1 MIAVNLPDGRS
12 INVDTDDRQVA
23 AEAARKFLANNP
35 MPASAVPPRTDFMS
49 EFEREENNRL
59 AQARA
64 RLEAAQAAIPER
76 ETGIFEDITSGFGA
90 GVVGVGEMAALGL
103 ATPLEEES
111 ELAARDKIQSI
122 AESFRPEGGD
132 PDSISYK
139 LSSAL
144 GSIAGL
150 AAVPAAAAL
159 TPIGPVGALGLG
171 AVAAGAAGAGEA
183 SERARAAEA
192 TEEERGDAALRG
204 AFIGLLDVIPIARV
218 LPTSKL
224 PELAKLLEK
233 IPPEKVETIGER
245 IYSAGITG
253 GAEAAQEAASNV
265 LQNLNEQEYNAAAET
280 FGGTAEEAA
289 LGGGAGAILQGFVD
303 LFAPRRAKGPDPVT
317 PVPTEETPIAP
328 VTPITEADIDADVGA
343 AVAEVTDE
351 TLDADATLDDITEAE
366 REEAEREEAERE
378 EAEKEKL
385 AAAIEA
391 GEEKGAVTRT
401 TEDGKTTT
409 TVQTQEQLR
418 GQVGA
423 DTTVNDSFLE
433 RVLGKNY
440 KRTSIYRR
448 YKDADLTD
456 PDVRDDLRREA
467 AQPRKNKAQIQEN
480 LNKEFDALG
489 PPKERVD
496 EQGDTD
502 TDTEGELD
510 ATGSG
515 TGDAVDPQGVGV
527 TASGQDSVAVAGTDG
542 STVGD
547 AGRDIGRAD
556 VGEGGQFTA
565 LAELDTRLA
574 EAEEGLKKVT
584 NQTPSKANIRYAL
597 KFANNIRPESERA
610 SNAELKIET
619 DTEFKAQN
627 AQYKANVAAAQAE
640 VDRLQEEKRNILTE
654 FDSPIQKAETKLIE
668 ARGTEAEPEAVE
680 GFNRAYEEVYGTP
693 EEVSKREFIGRSR
706 QTKAPPLPEQDQ
718 QAIQQFLTEY
728 DALSK
733 TAQRDAPTEVKAV
746 ADYLK
751 LGEAT
756 GDPAKGLTFAAY
768 DVSTGASKVRQ
779 ASRKEARESPEKLIP
794 RDEAALTAG
803 MGREKGQAVLDWANA
818 NLSPTAQ
825 ARIEETTQE
834 AQTAEFE
841 LGVGQRRREAAKD
854 RELLERAQR
863 KKAASKPL
871 TKEETARLKKFKAS
885 IATPSPR
892 KEVLGTAKGA
902 KAEEKAIA
910 LLSDVRKRAREGDV
924 AAQQE
929 LAARKADEE
938 KARQAE
944 KDSLVLPKNAALS
957 TTLPMPD
964 AATAA
969 LRNGDLKGAL
979 EAIAADAPNPA
990 VKRFARKLA
999 ENVGTTKV
1007 SLVEDLQNE
1016 GGDFVYGLFD
1026 PKTNT
1031 ISLDAAEGQTV
1042 HALVHEMGHAGVSA
1056 TLADAKNPL
1065 TIQLQKVFDDVK
1077 DKLKSHYGSQDI
1089 QEFAAEYMSNPEFRS
1104 ELALLSTPKAP
1115 SVLRK
1120 VSDIINK
1127 IVRKILG
1134 VPPKKGKED
1143 SLNAIDELIETIIAP
1158 APESRGA
1165 GQLLMASKDG
1175 KVAKLQD
1182 RETNNAVRA
1191 IRDIPNDTVGVGF
1204 KQLFGTGLG
1213 SSVANSAKS
1222 LGLGFLNNSAFND
1235 IANVTGVQSIK
1246 SFTEAIEKSNGAIE
1260 ISTAKLNA
1268 ITAAI
1273 ERKLQAANK
1282 ADPDGNILTVFNNL
1296 TTDSTMARVDPS
1308 KPKSTYKG
1316 EKLKLWEVLNAEY
1329 EKLGPDGQ
1337 AAYVQLR
1344 DTYRGILDDL
1354 KESLG
1359 ARIDSAITDKEQA
1372 EKLKN
1377 QLYTKIFDRNLI
1389 EPYFPLARKGDSWLK
1404 WFVTPV
1410 NADGSK
1416 GEPREVIEA
1425 FGSPNARKSTYS
1437 KLLALAKG
1445 EGEPVVV
1452 DGVTYQVSGIQV
1464 ADGLKNMTFDGGTA
1478 PTSFVTQMVTTLNQ
1492 SIPDGTANKEAT
1504 INSIVQEFITALPE
1518 SSFLKAFKKRED
1530 KLGAADDALDTL
1542 RVKGYG
1548 MANRAANLKS
1558 SENIRTA
1565 LSAVREEIKTSNN
1578 EYLQGDNKQILMNE
1592 LEARKELTINPP
1604 NDFWNNL
1611 AKQLNRFAFIGTMG
1625 FNAAST
1631 ISNGFQVPAVVMP
1644 YLQGKT
1650 DFRTASKAV
1659 NAGFRLFTGSNI
1671 EHKVETYGGEVVGSD
1686 KNIIN
1691 SYTPS
1696 IDNYFLLD
1704 ADGKFQMRDDLPD
1717 LDTPNYYQK
1726 DVGGGE
1732 TVSQTKREF
1741 LEELMPVIQEANE
1754 RSFLTR
1760 SAWADYQGID
1770 MAAPKEGIYDTFSR
1784 WSALPFHTVERMGRQ
1799 TTVVAAYL
1807 NEMARLNTKP
1817 NKAKGEDTLSEGA
1830 KRKLATQVAM
1840 QETSQLNGGSA
1851 LNTAPRIAQSGP
1863 IGRLAMMFK
1872 TYGFTMYYNQFKMMA
1887 GALKQAKEYGMSEEQ
1902 GRIAMK
1908 QFIASNGYIAAL
1920 AGVQGIPL
1928 VGIFQGIA
1936 DLYLDDDEED
1946 ADLLSRRFM
1955 GDPLY
1960 RGGVQYLTNFLG
1972 FEADIAARI
1981 GLSNLILGNNRY
1993 DFNKSAKEEVF
2004 DFLGGP
2010 ALGYGSSI
2018 LRGANDMYNGE
2029 TRRGI
2034 ESMLPAAFR
2043 NILQAERFATEGA
2056 ETRRGDP
2063 ITDDF
2068 NAGEVATKFLGFA
2081 PARYTNA
2088 QERNQD
2094 IKKIQ
2099 KTVSRQ
2105 KSRLLKRYYIALRQ
2119 GDNTSDILNEIIAHN
2134 RRHSDK
2140 GKEAIIT
2147 TDTIER
2153 SMKQHARTSLTMH
2166 NGVTLTPT
2174 MRLYAQDMQ
2183 EELEYQPWYMNN

>member
-23 AEAARKFLANNP
+23 AEAARKFLAKNP
-35 MPASAVPPRTDFMS
+35 IAASAVPPRTDVMS
-49 EFEREENNRL
+49 EFEREENNRR

-76 ETGIFEDITSGFGA
+76 ETGFFEDITSGFGA

-103 ATPLEEES
+103 AAPLEEQS
-111 ELAARDKIQSI
+111 ELAARERIQSI

-150 AAVPAAAAL
+150 AAVPAAAAF
-159 TPIGPVGALGLG
+159 TPVGTAGALGLG
-171 AVAAGAAGAGEA
+171 ALAAGAAGTGEA
-183 SERARAAEA
+183 SERARAAGA

-224 PELAKLLEK
+224 PELAKLVDK

-245 IYSAGITG
+245 IHSAGITG

-317 PVPTEETPIAP
+317 PVPTEETPI
-328 VTPITEADIDADVGA
+328 TEADVDAEAEA
-343 AVAEVTDE
+343 AAEEVTR
-351 TLDADATLDDITEAE
+351 LDADATLDDAPRTVVDIRAELGEGLPVDADGVLDTDNFTDEQIATYVARLRELSPEELAVIRDGDAAAVTEGTGEAE
-366 REEAEREEAERE
+366 LTAAVTDEE
-378 EAEKEKL
+378 L
-385 AAAIEA
+385 AAKIEA
-391 GEEKGAVTRT
+391 GEEQGAVTT
-401 TEDGKTTT
+401 VTKGGETTT
-409 TVQTQEQLR
+409 TVQPIEQLR
-418 GQVGA
+418 G
-423 DTTVNDSFLE
+423 
-433 RVLGKNY
+433 K
-440 KRTSIYRR
+440 
-448 YKDADLTD
+448 
-456 PDVRDDLRREA
+456 
-467 AQPRKNKAQIQEN
+467 
-480 LNKEFDALG
+480 
-489 PPKERVD
+489 VD
-496 EQGDTD
+496 EQSDTD
-502 TDTEGELD
+502 TDTEEESVAGGGGTGFAVDPSGLDD
-510 ATGSG
+510 ATGG
-515 TGDAVDPQGVGV
+515 KDP
-527 TASGQDSVAVAGTDG
+527 VAVAGADG
-542 STVGD
+542 RTVD
-547 AGRDIGRAD
+547 DVGRDTGRAD
-556 VGEGGQFTA
+556 VGERGQFAT
-565 LAELDTRLA
+565 LEELDTRLT
-574 EAEEGLKKVT
+574 EAKEGLKKAT
-584 NQTPSKANIRYAL
+584 DQTPSKANIRYAL
-597 KFANNIRPESERA
+597 KFANDIRPENERA

-619 DTEFKAQN
+619 DAEFKAQN
-627 AQYKANVAAAQAE
+627 TQYKANVAAAQAE
-640 VDRLQEEKRNILTE
+640 VDRLQEERRNILTE
-654 FDSPIQKAETKLIE
+654 FDSPVQKAESSLIE

-693 EEVSKREFIGRSR
+693 EEVSKREFIGRSN
-706 QTKAPPLPEQDQ
+706 QTKAVPLPEQDQ
-718 QAIQQFLTEY
+718 QAIQQFLTQY

-768 DVSTGASKVRQ
+768 DVSTGADKVRQ
-779 ASRKEARESPEKLIP
+779 VSRKDAREAPDTPIP
-794 RDEAALTAG
+794 LDEAALTAG
-803 MGREKGQAVLDWANA
+803 MGRKKGQAVLDWANA

-825 ARIEETTQE
+825 ARIEETAQE

-871 TKEETARLKKFKAS
+871 TKEEKARLKKFRAS

-902 KAEEKAIA
+902 KAEEKAA
-910 LLSDVRKRAREGDV
+910 TLLPDIRKRAREGDV

-938 KARQAE
+938 RARQAE

-964 AATAA
+964 TATAA

-990 VKRFARKLA
+990 VKRFAKKLA

-1016 GGDFVYGLFD
+1016 GGDFAYGLFD

-1089 QEFAAEYMSNPEFRS
+1089 QEFASEYMSNPEFRS

-1143 SLNAIDELIETIIAP
+1143 SLNAIDDLIDMIIAP
-1158 APESRGA
+1158 APEFRDA
-1165 GQLLMASKDG
+1165 GQLLMASKEG
-1175 KVAKLQD
+1175 KLGKSIDASARAASRAGSKVPKQD
-1182 RETNNAVRA
+1182 FVEAVDF
-1191 IRDIPNDTVGVGF
+1191 ISTLRDQGTRGVQGI
-1204 KQLFGTGLG
+1204 
-1213 SSVANSAKS
+1213 
-1222 LGLGFLNNSAFND
+1222 GLGFLNNSAFND
-1235 IANVTGVQSIK
+1235 VADVINIPSIK
-1246 SFTEAIEKSNGAIE
+1246 DFTRAIEASNGAVDTVNKRLN
-1260 ISTAKLNA
+1260 ST
-1268 ITAAI
+1268 TADI
-1273 ERKLQAANK
+1273 ERKLQAARK
-1282 ADPDGNILTVFNNL
+1282 QFPDRDILTIFNEL
-1296 TTDSTMARVDPS
+1296 TTDSTMDRVDPS
-1308 KPKSTYKG
+1308 KPESDYKG
-1316 EKLKLWEVLNAEY
+1316 KKKAAWKRLNAEY
-1329 EKLGPDGQ
+1329 QKLGPNGQ

-1344 DTYRGILDDL
+1344 DTYKEILEDL
-1354 KESLG
+1354 KKSLEV
-1359 ARIDSAITDKEQA
+1359 RIDNVVEDKA
-1372 EKLKN
+1372 EATKLKDTIVRRLLDKN
-1377 QLYTKIFDRNLI
+1377 MVD
-1389 EPYFPLARKGDSWLK
+1389 PYFPLAREGDYWLK
-1404 WFVTPV
+1404 WFVVPTNP
-1410 NADGSK
+1410 DGTK
-1416 GEPREVIEA
+1416 GQPEEVIEA
-1425 FGSPNARKSTYS
+1425 YTSPRARDRAQAS
-1437 KLLALAKG
+1437 LLAIANG
-1445 EGEPVVV
+1445 EADPIEV
-1452 DGVTYQVSGIQV
+1452 DGATFSVSGIEPFN
-1464 ADGLKNMTFDGGTA
+1464 GNKNMKFEGGAPPTA
-1478 PTSFVTQMVTTLNQ
+1478 FATQMVNTLSQ
-1492 SIPDGTANKEAT
+1492 AGVESDT
-1504 INSIVQEFITALPE
+1504 INSIVQEFVSALPE
-1518 SSFLKAFKKRED
+1518 SSFLKAFKQREN
-1530 KLGAADDALDTL
+1530 KFGAKDDALYALKT
-1542 RVKGYG
+1542 KGYG
-1548 MANRAANLKS
+1548 MARRAANMRS
-1558 SENIRTA
+1558 AENIRGSLEQVYVDLDKA
-1565 LSAVREEIKTSNN
+1565 PRSRVSDNFKDSIKS
-1578 EYLQGDNKQILMNE
+1578 E

-1604 NDFWNNL
+1604 DDFFNNA
-1611 AKQLNRFAFIGTMG
+1611 AKELNRIAFFGTMG

-1631 ISNGFQVPAVVMP
+1631 IANGFQLPAVVMP

-1650 DFRTASKAV
+1650 DFKTAARSM
-1659 NAGFRLFTGSNI
+1659 NAARRMFTGSAI
-1671 EHKVETYGGEVVGSD
+1671 EHKVMPYGGSDVVTSD
-1686 KNIIN
+1686 KNLIN

-1696 IDNYFLLD
+1696 IDNYYLLNR
-1704 ADGKFQMRDDLPD
+1704 DGELQLRDDLPD
-1717 LDTPNYYQK
+1717 LDTPNYYQNK
-1726 DVGGGE
+1726 
-1732 TVSQTKREF
+1732 TKRQF
-1741 LEELMPVIQEANE
+1741 LEELMPVVQEAEN
-1754 RSFLTR
+1754 RGFLTR
-1760 SAWADYQGID
+1760 SLWADQMGAD
-1770 MAAPKEGIYDTFSR
+1770 MASTPQGSLPRRFYETLTK
-1784 WSALPFHTVERMGRQ
+1784 WSALPFHTVERGNRQ
-1799 TTVVAAYL
+1799 MTVVASYL
-1807 NEMARLNTKP
+1807 TEMSRLENNP
-1817 NKAKGEDTLSEGA
+1817 DKAKGEDKLSDAE
-1830 KRKLATQVAM
+1830 KRELATKVAM
-1840 QETSQLNGGSA
+1840 QDTSQLNGGSA
-1851 LNTAPRIAQSGP
+1851 LNTAPRFAQGTP

-1887 GALKQAKEYGMSEEQ
+1887 SALKQAREYGLSEEQ

-1908 QFIASNGYIAAL
+1908 QFVASNGTIAAI

-1928 VGIFQGIA
+1928 VGIFQGLA
-1936 DLYLDDDEED
+1936 DLFLEDDEED
-1946 ADLLSRRFM
+1946 ADLLSRRYL

-1960 RGGVQYLTNFLG
+1960 RGGVQYLTNFAG
-1972 FEADIAARI
+1972 AEVDIAARI

-1993 DFNKSAKEEVF
+1993 DFNKSAKEEF
-2004 DFLGGP
+2004 IDFIGGP
-2010 ALGYGSSI
+2010 ALGYASSI
-2018 LRGANDMYNGE
+2018 GRGINDVTNGE
-2029 TRRGI
+2029 TRRGV
-2034 ESMLPAAFR
+2034 ESMLPSAFR
-2043 NILQAERFATEGA
+2043 NMLQAERFATEGA
-2056 ETRRGDP
+2056 QTRRGDP

-2068 NAGEVATKFLGFA
+2068 NAGEIATKFFGFA
-2081 PARYTNA
+2081 PASYTNA

-2094 IKKIQ
+2094 TKKIQ
-2099 KTVSRQ
+2099 KAVSRQ
-2105 KSRLLKRYYIALRQ
+2105 KSRLLKQYYIALRQ
-2119 GDNTSDILNEIIAHN
+2119 GDNTGDILQEILAHN
-2134 RRHSDK
+2134 KEHAGK
-2140 GKEAIIT
+2140 GKEAVIT

-2166 NGVTLTPT
+2166 DGVTLSPT

-2183 EELEYQPWYMNN
+2183 NELEYQPWYMND